1 MSDSKDNRTT
11 IGLDVSVRGRLKGT
25 KLIAGDYNEKITSML
40 DFVEAN
46 PELFI
51 KFQMKRMLDKQGVA
65 FVDMGKSI
73 DFDNL

>member
-1 MSDSKDNRTT
+1 MSASKDDRTT
-11 IGLDVSVRGRLKGT
+11 IGLDIGVRDRLKET

-40 DFVEAN
+40 NFVEAN

-51 KFQMKRMLDKQGVA
+51 KFQLKAMLDKQGVA